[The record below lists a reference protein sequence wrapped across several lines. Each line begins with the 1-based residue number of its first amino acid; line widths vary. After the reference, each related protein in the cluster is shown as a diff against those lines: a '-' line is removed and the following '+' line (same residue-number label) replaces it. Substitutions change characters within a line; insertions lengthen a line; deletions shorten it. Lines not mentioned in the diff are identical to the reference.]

1 MSPEPSARLAYL
13 GTSQFAATILRRLA
27 ASPFRPALVVTP
39 PDRRQGRGRRLAAPP
54 AAIVARE
61 LGLDLHQTAD
71 VNADE
76 SLSALAGAGVELG
89 LVCAFGQFLRAELL
103 DRLELL
109 NVHPSLLPRWR
120 GAAPIERAI
129 MAGDERT
136 GIAIIRVTEELDAG
150 PMGLCEAVEIEPGE
164 DYGTLSARLAE
175 LGGELAL
182 RALELR
188 AAGELGLTDQDPEAM
203 TYAEKIDPTERRL
216 DPGRPAV
223 EVERVVRALNPHV
236 GAHLELDDG
245 SRLGVVRATAD
256 AAVQPP
262 AGQLQAAGDSLQLG
276 CEPGALAITAVRPPG
291 KREMTVADYLRGHAA
306 PRLAAVRRSPQ
317 DEAEPRR
324 C

>member
-61 LGLDLHQTAD
+61 LDLDLHQTAD
-71 VNADE
+71 VNAAE
-76 SLSALAGAGVELG
+76 SLSALAAAGVELG
-89 LVCAFGQFLRAELL
+89 LVCAVGQFLRAELL

-120 GAAPIERAI
+120 GAAPIERAM

-136 GIAIIRVTEELDAG
+136 GVAIIRVTEELDAG
-150 PMGLCEAVEIEPGE
+150 PVALCEAVAIEPGD
-164 DYGTLSARLAE
+164 DYGTLSTRLAE

-188 AAGELGLTDQDPEAM
+188 AGGELRFGDQDPEAM
-203 TYAEKIDPTERRL
+203 TYAEKIDPAERRL
-216 DPGRPAV
+216 DATRPAV
-223 EVERVVRALNPHV
+223 ELERVVRGLNPHI
-236 GAHLELDDG
+236 GTHLELEDG
-245 SRLGVVRATAD
+245 ERLGVVRAAAD
-256 AAVQPP
+256 DRIRAG
-262 AGQLQAAGDSLQLG
+262 AGQLRPDGDSLLLG
-276 CEPGALAITAVRPPG
+276 CRPGCLRITAVRPPG
-291 KREMTVADYLRGHAA
+291 KREMTVEDYLRGHAP
-306 PRLAAVRRSPQ
+306 PRLVTP
-317 DEAEPRR
+317 
-324 C
+324 